1 MLSIG
6 MLSRV
11 IAKTIG
17 DVLFLIHSVV
27 ALNPV
32 TLASSICVGTVSTS
46 ENRCTLSVD
55 QNSNI
60 TKTKQKKSISTPS
73 HKKKRIFN
81 KKTTTKNDRPLS
93 FPGLPVDYTRRCVLF
108 DGHTTPSA
116 IDVSQRLDDAC
127 ETHYLL
133 NYDNVTV
140 SESSNGC

>member
-60 TKTKQKKSISTPS
+60 TKTKQKNRFRRRRIRKNGSLT
-73 HKKKRIFN
+73 KKQQQ
-81 KKTTTKNDRPLS
+81 KTIGHFH
-93 FPGLPVDYTRRCVLF
+93 FPDCL
-108 DGHTTPSA
+108 
-116 IDVSQRLDDAC
+116 
-127 ETHYLL
+127 
-133 NYDNVTV
+133 
-140 SESSNGC
+140 